1 MCIYCLTFTK
11 EQRRKDFSTFNVH
24 LISINVRVANC
35 ITRRLLCHIIYKS
48 IKRNCESV
56 FLECMWGWNY
66 ICISRK
72 ISLTAKLNKY
82 KKAGYRLF
90 VKINEWYA
98 CDFLHL
104 ILPHGYI
111 RGVYILVKGGV
122 GGCKSS
128 VVYLNL
134 TPIILLG

>member
-56 FLECMWGWNY
+56 FWNACVDEIIY
-66 ICISRK
+66 AHISRK

-90 VKINEWYA
+90 VKINE
-98 CDFLHL
+98 
-104 ILPHGYI
+104 
-111 RGVYILVKGGV
+111 
-122 GGCKSS
+122 
-128 VVYLNL
+128 
-134 TPIILLG
+134 